1 MSAFEGRV
9 LWQSG
14 SVVPHPHLPPD
25 LSPQQLRLTLHR
37 PVGLAGDIGVKHLAA
52 RLRGRKMCCR
62 GLWCAFSSHCPHLI
76 LVGGDGRHKPGDTHR
91 IVTCEVTTI
100 LPPPSQILGKSSPE
114 QGFFKWRPRGKG
126 EGGGSPLQLPQRAKE
141 HWKESYGKRTCRDAH
156 KFVPQIIMNNHE
168 SQHEFRDFS
177 KITNHHKSSRTTTNN
192 RK

>member
-1 MSAFEGRV
+1 MKSTKACFCGSPREPKGKAWRARGLLSAFEGRV
-9 LWQSG
+9 PWQSG

-62 GLWCAFSSHCPHLI
+62 GLRCAFSSHCPHLI

-114 QGFFKWRPRGKG
+114 QGFLKVETPR
-126 EGGGSPLQLPQRAKE
+126 EGRGWWVPTPAPPK
-141 HWKESYGKRTCRDAH
+141 GKRTLEGKLWEKDLQGR
-156 KFVPQIIMNNHE
+156 PQICA
-168 SQHEFRDFS
+168 
-177 KITNHHKSSRTTTNN
+177 TNHHE
-192 RK
+192 